1 MEQAEMFEE
10 TRQQVFEKQVI
21 KQVYTIATFLECCPV
36 EIAEN
41 VLKLIKK
48 EELNV
53 FPIIIK
59 K

>member
-1 MEQAEMFEE
+1 MEQTEMFEE

-41 VLKLIKK
+41 VLNLIKK